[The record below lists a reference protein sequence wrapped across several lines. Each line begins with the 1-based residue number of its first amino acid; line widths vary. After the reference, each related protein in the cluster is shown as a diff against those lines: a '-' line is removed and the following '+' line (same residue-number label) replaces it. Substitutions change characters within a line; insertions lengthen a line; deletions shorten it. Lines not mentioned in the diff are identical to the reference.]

1 MANVAEAAEEL
12 RSRIRA
18 WLEAEGWRV
27 EERAVEDTSTSA
39 AKEVSWALQGTDP
52 GGKLVLFAQDA
63 RRPDVLVLQAGV
75 TIDPNH
81 TGRLRSLERR
91 EQEEFCWDL
100 RFRLLDMGVN
110 FGGIQVP
117 LETVGLIERLYI
129 EDMGR
134 NRFFESVGRL
144 QNAILAVI
152 WMIRRRLDQPAPAD
166 DYRGGVAVN

>member
-1 MANVAEAAEEL
+1 MPDQPEIEDGL
-12 RSRIRA
+12 RTKIRQ

-27 EERAVEDTSTSA
+27 ETRAVEESRA
-39 AKEVSWALQGTDP
+39 RWALQGVDP
-52 GGKLVLFAQDA
+52 GGKLVLFAQDL
-63 RRPDVLVLQAGV
+63 RRPEVLVLQAGV

-81 TGRLRSLERR
+81 TQRLSALDRR

-117 LETVGLIERLYI
+117 LEAVGLIERLYV

-166 DYRGGVAVN
+166 DYRAGLSVN

>member
-1 MANVAEAAEEL
+1 MADAKEVAGEL
-12 RSRIRA
+12 SRRIRG

-27 EERAVEDTSTSA
+27 EDRAVEESSPPATG
-39 AKEVSWALQGTDP
+39 VSWALQGTDP
-52 GGKLVLFAQDA
+52 GGKLVLFAQDV

-81 TGRLRSLERR
+81 TGRLAKLEPR

-110 FGGIQVP
+110 FGGIRVP
-117 LETVGLIERLYI
+117 LETVGLIERLYV

-166 DYRGGVAVN
+166 DYRGGVPVN